1 MDERVHDLY
10 ARNKVLSGRELSPG
24 PLSRS
29 RDESPTASRKRN
41 PRGIV
46 HATRMTVASGPIDRI
61 AGQVRRDL
69 RADPYLPWILLVAAL
84 AASFWIWHR
93 APNFATW
100 DERDRLLDVLVVYSS
115 LIEDPS
121 LAALRESV
129 AWGRAPFGATFYLY
143 SLAVLPVV
151 VLALL
156 LGEGTALAG
165 IHSLNVEYGYVRTWQ
180 TTPAWIWT
188 GSLVATRLVNGCLAV
203 GSVYLTYRLGT
214 ALRDRA
220 TGRLA
225 AALLAV
231 TFGLAMLAHEAG
243 EDVPALFA
251 LLLALYLL
259 VRYVQTGTRRRFL
272 EASAAGG
279 LAVAFKLTAG
289 LLVPVIGLGYLLRAR
304 REGSGARWRPRL
316 LVGGA
321 ATGAAVIAL
330 GFPTLLV
337 GHVDLV
343 VERFVGQSAGRAS
356 VALGPTAPSWWW
368 FLRGYLASFGLPLT
382 VAGIA
387 GVLASVAALRPDA
400 GDRSAGPATD
410 RDARALVLALL
421 AAFLAVLSGWHD
433 FRPHHLLPTL
443 PLVVLLT
450 ADALAR
456 LRDRRPALAR
466 PLIAG
471 LLVTTAAFAGVG
483 VAGYATAPRDAATD
497 WLDRTAPDNATMAT
511 YHHGFDETALPHGM
525 PVDHRWGP
533 ASHEDRNVTCPQY
546 IQLSYE
552 NLLYLRDVPRAHRE
566 AGIRRNVSRRAAY
579 VRGLLDGEYA
589 YEIAKE
595 FGPRPPNYVPQRP
608 TPGSL
613 VDILPMGIT
622 PRNDFYGDE
631 QELGP
636 GQYVVILERDGA
648 CTKAVPE
655 W

>member
-1 MDERVHDLY
+1 
-10 ARNKVLSGRELSPG
+10 
-24 PLSRS
+24 
-29 RDESPTASRKRN
+29 
-41 PRGIV
+41 
-46 HATRMTVASGPIDRI
+46 MTVVSGLIDRI
-61 AGQVRRDL
+61 GGQVRRDL
-69 RADPYLPWILLVAAL
+69 RADPYLAAILLVAAL
-84 AASFWIWHR
+84 LASFWIWHR
-93 APNFATW
+93 VPNFATW
-100 DERDRLLDVLVVYSS
+100 DERDRLLDSLVVYSS

-121 LAALRESV
+121 IASLRESV
-129 AWGRAPFGATFYLY
+129 AWGRAPFGATLSLY
-143 SLAVLPVV
+143 SLAIAPVV
-151 VLALL
+151 ALALL
-156 LGEGTALAG
+156 LGEGGALAG
-165 IHSLNVEYGYVRTWQ
+165 IHSLNVEYGYFETWQ
-180 TTPAWIWT
+180 ATPAWIWT
-188 GSLVATRLVNGCLAV
+188 GSLVATRLVNACLAV

-214 ALRDRA
+214 VLRDRV

-304 REGSGARWRPRL
+304 REDRPLAAALRRPRL
-316 LVGGA
+316 FLGGA

-337 GHVDLV
+337 GHVDPV

-387 GVLASVAALRPDA
+387 GVLASVAALRPGA
-400 GDRSAGPATD
+400 GDRPTGRTTGSTTD
-410 RDARALVLALL
+410 HDARILLLALL
-421 AAFLAVLSGWHD
+421 AAFIAVLSGWHD

-456 LRDRRPALAR
+456 LRARRPAVAG
-466 PLIAG
+466 PLIAV

-483 VAGYATAPRDAATD
+483 VAGYATTPRDAAVD
-497 WLDRTAPDNATMAT
+497 WLDRTAPENATMAT
-511 YHHGFDETALPHGM
+511 YHHGFDETAVPHGM
-525 PVDHRWGP
+525 TVAHRWGP
-533 ASHEDRNVTCPQY
+533 ASHEDRNVSCPQY

-552 NLLYLRDVPRAHRE
+552 NLLYLRDVPRAQRE
-566 AGIRRNVSRRAAY
+566 VGVRWNVSRRAAY
-579 VRGLLDGEYA
+579 VRGLLAGEYA
-589 YEIAKE
+589 YEIAAE

-608 TPGSL
+608 RPGSL
-613 VDILPMGIT
+613 VDVLPMGIT

-636 GQYVVILERDGA
+636 GQYVVILERNEA
-648 CTKAVPE
+648 CSKDVPE

>member
-1 MDERVHDLY
+1 M
-10 ARNKVLSGRELSPG
+10 
-24 PLSRS
+24 
-29 RDESPTASRKRN
+29 
-41 PRGIV
+41 I
-46 HATRMTVASGPIDRI
+46 VASGPIERI
-61 AGQVRRDL
+61 GGQVRRDL
-69 RADPYLPWILLVAAL
+69 RADPYLVVILLVAAL
-84 AASFWIWHR
+84 LACFWVWHR
-93 APNFATW
+93 VPNFVTW
-100 DERDRLLDVLVVYSS
+100 DERDRLLDSLVVYSS

-121 LAALRESV
+121 LASLRESV

-143 SLAVLPVV
+143 TLAVLPVV

-156 LGEGTALAG
+156 LGEGGALAG
-165 IHSLNVEYGYVRTWQ
+165 VHSLNVEYGYFETWQ
-180 TTPAWIWT
+180 ATPAWIWT
-188 GSLVATRLVNGCLAV
+188 GSLVATRLVNACLAV

-259 VRYVQTGTRRRFL
+259 VRSVQTGSRRRFL

-289 LLVPVIGLGYLLRAR
+289 LIVPVIGLGYLLRAR
-304 REGSGARWRPRL
+304 RDDRPLPDALRRPRL

-343 VERFVGQSAGRAS
+343 IERFVGQSAGRAG
-356 VALGPTAPSWWW
+356 VALGPDAPTWWW

-382 VAGIA
+382 AAGIA
-387 GVLASVAALRPDA
+387 GVLASIAALRPGS
-400 GDRSAGPATD
+400 GDRATASPTD
-410 RDARALVLALL
+410 RDARILLLALL

-433 FRPHHLLPTL
+433 VRPHHLLPTL
-443 PLVVLLT
+443 PLVALLT

-456 LRDRRPALAR
+456 FRDRRPPLGG
-466 PLIAG
+466 PLIAV

-483 VAGYATAPRDAATD
+483 VAGYATTPRDAATD
-497 WLDRTAPDNATMAT
+497 WLDRTAPENATMAT
-511 YHHGFDETALPHGM
+511 YHHGFDETAVPHRM
-525 PVDHRWGP
+525 SVAHRWGP
-533 ASHEDRNVTCPQY
+533 ASHEDRNVTCPEY
-546 IQLSYE
+546 VQLSYE
-552 NLLYLRDVPRAHRE
+552 NLLYLRDVPPAQRE
-566 AGIRRNVSRRAAY
+566 AGVRRNVSRRAAY
-579 VRGLLDGEYA
+579 VRGLLEGDYA
-589 YEIAKE
+589 YEVAVE

-613 VDILPMGIT
+613 VDILPMGLT

-636 GQYVVILERDGA
+636 GQYVVILVRDGA
-648 CTKAVPE
+648 CSKPVPA

>member
-1 MDERVHDLY
+1 M
-10 ARNKVLSGRELSPG
+10 P
-24 PLSRS
+24 
-29 RDESPTASRKRN
+29 
-41 PRGIV
+41 
-46 HATRMTVASGPIDRI
+46 VASGVIERVRT
-61 AGQVRRDL
+61 QVRRDL
-69 RADPYLPWILLVAAL
+69 RADPYLVAVLVVAAVL
-84 AASFWIWHR
+84 ASFWVWHR

-100 DERDRLLDVLVVYSS
+100 DERDRLLDSLVVYSS

-156 LGEGTALAG
+156 LGEGGALAG
-165 IHSLNVEYGYVRTWQ
+165 IHSLNVEYGYFETWQ
-180 TTPAWIWT
+180 ATPAWIWT
-188 GSLVATRLVNGCLAV
+188 GSLVATRLVNACLAV

-214 ALRDRA
+214 TLRDRA

-251 LLLALYLL
+251 LLLSLYLL
-259 VRYVQTGTRRRFL
+259 VRYVRTGSRRRFL

-304 REGSGARWRPRL
+304 REHRPLAAALRRPHL
-316 LVGGA
+316 LLGGA
-321 ATGAAVIAL
+321 ATGAVVIAL

-337 GHVDLV
+337 GHVDPV

-356 VALGPTAPSWWW
+356 VALGPTAPAWWW

-387 GVLASVAALRPDA
+387 GVLASAAALRPDS
-400 GDRSAGPATD
+400 GDDTTD
-410 RDARALVLALL
+410 RDARILVLALL

-456 LRDRRPALAR
+456 LRDRRPAVAR
-466 PLIAG
+466 PLIAV

-483 VAGYATAPRDAATD
+483 VAGYATTPRDAATD
-497 WLDRTAPDNATMAT
+497 WLDRTAPENATMAT
-511 YHHGFDETALPHGM
+511 YHHGFDETAVPHGM
-525 PVDHRWGP
+525 AVAHRWGP
-533 ASHEDRNVTCPQY
+533 ASHEDRNVTCPRY
-546 IQLSYE
+546 VQLSYE
-552 NLLYLRDVPRAHRE
+552 NLLYLQNRPRAQRE
-566 AGIRRNVSRRAAY
+566 AGVRRNVSRRAAY
-579 VRGLLDGEYA
+579 VRGLLAGEYA
-589 YEIAKE
+589 YEIAAE

-648 CTKAVPE
+648 CSKDVPG

>member
-1 MDERVHDLY
+1 
-10 ARNKVLSGRELSPG
+10 
-24 PLSRS
+24 
-29 RDESPTASRKRN
+29 
-41 PRGIV
+41 
-46 HATRMTVASGPIDRI
+46 MTVVSGLLGRVKR
-61 AGQVRRDL
+61 QVRRDL
-69 RADPYLPWILLVAAL
+69 RADPYLAVILVVAVLL
-84 AASFWIWHR
+84 AGFWFWHR
-93 APNFATW
+93 VPNFATW
-100 DERDRLLDVLVVYSS
+100 DERDRLLDPLVVYSS
-115 LIEDPS
+115 LLEDPS
-121 LAALRESV
+121 LGALRDAV

-156 LGEGTALAG
+156 LGEGSAIAG
-165 IHSLNVEYGYVRTWQ
+165 IDSLNVEYGYFQTWQ
-180 TTPAWIWT
+180 ATPAWIWT
-188 GSLVATRLVNGCLAV
+188 GSLLAIRLVNVCLAV

-225 AALLAV
+225 AALLAMS
-231 TFGLAMLAHEAG
+231 FGLAMLAHEAG

-289 LLVPVIGLGYLLRAR
+289 LIVPVIGLGYFLRAR
-304 REGSGARWRPRL
+304 RGDHPLSVALWRPRL

-337 GHVDLV
+337 GHLDLV

-368 FLRGYLASFGLPLT
+368 LLRGSLASLGLPLT
-382 VAGIA
+382 VAGTV
-387 GVLASVAALRPDA
+387 GVLTSLLALRPGAAD
-400 GDRSAGPATD
+400 DTTD
-410 RDARALVLALL
+410 RDARILLLALL
-421 AAFLAVLSGWHD
+421 AAFLAVLWAWHD

-450 ADALAR
+450 ADTLTR
-456 LRDRRPALAR
+456 VRDHRPAVAR
-466 PLIAG
+466 PMIAI
-471 LLVTTAAFAGVG
+471 LLVTTAVFAGTG
-483 VAGYATAPRDAATD
+483 VASYATTPRSAAVD
-497 WLDRTAPDNATMAT
+497 WLDRTAPENATMAT
-511 YHHGFDETALPHGM
+511 YHHGFDETALPHGL

-533 ASHEDRNVTCPQY
+533 ASDEDRNVTCPRY

-552 NLLYLRDVPRAHRE
+552 NLLYLRDVPRPQRE
-566 AGIRRNVSRRAAY
+566 AGVRRNVSRRAAY
-579 VRGLLDGEYA
+579 IRGLLDGEYA
-589 YEIAKE
+589 YDIAAE

-613 VDILPMGIT
+613 VDILSMGIT

-636 GQYVVILERDGA
+636 GQYVVILERRGT
-648 CTKAVPE
+648 CTRDVPE